1 MVKTINMLRFVV
13 PGNIVKMTSIVSRQV
28 SNKLKEGIE
37 NLDVQVI
44 TLSRHSFSLLLLLS
58 LDMSVTTIYEP

>member
-1 MVKTINMLRFVV
+1 MVKTINMLRFVL